1 MEIGREIFHFGN
13 NVRTTNEIM
22 RGNLPARQERK
33 NRSETVENDR
43 LWHFFCTCKRD
54 RETAKPQTCQIQAY
68 FFSFFERLQCSQN
81 CHFLHLIARC
91 FESSQWIFKLFRWF
105 WYKNKRMWYPIE
117 KMYQE
122 ASECGWSLEP
132 RENIVWN
139 SKVKF
144 PLDIFLHLSSWLFS
158 FFAKTQREVSKE
170 TKAENHSNFFSWAF
184 GFRIHRRYYVR
195 KAGNKSVDFFR
206 SSERENDRW
215 TLNLTRLSANVA

>member
-1 MEIGREIFHFGN
+1 MKLCAEIFRHDRRERI
-13 NVRTTNEIM
+13 VRKPSKMTDCGTFFAHANAIVK
-22 RGNLPARQERK
+22 RLNRK
-33 NRSETVENDR
+33 PVKFRPT
-43 LWHFFCTCKRD
+43 
-54 RETAKPQTCQIQAY
+54 
-68 FFSFFERLQCSQN
+68 FFSFFKRLQCSQN

-206 SSERENDRW
+206 SSERENDKW
-215 TLNLTRLSANVA
+215 TLNLTRLSTNVA